1 MMTETR
7 VYRTNAGSPAVF
19 SLTCWDT
26 GCTYPVAS
34 LAVIKE
40 LKAKITPL
48 TQDLII
54 VKASRS
60 DLQIL
65 GTAMIYMKAEVLGED
80 RKKLEVAVIVGQE
93 GSKEILVS
101 LKLMKVWNVVH
112 QSFPRESVNSYIQK
126 NKLNKSYTYYYSFQT
141 SNSNPLNPPSQCTLL
156 RDKII

>member
-1 MMTETR
+1 MTEEEILKVFQAFRVMQEDSMMTETR
-7 VYRTNAGSPAVF
+7 VYRKNAGSPAGF
-19 SLTCWDT
+19 SSTFWGT
-26 GCTYPVAS
+26 RCTYPVAS

-60 DLQIL
+60 ELPIL
-65 GTAMIYMKAEVLGED
+65 GTTMIYMKAEVLGED

-112 QSFPRESVNSYIQK
+112 QSFPRESANSYIQ
-126 NKLNKSYTYYYSFQT
+126 
-141 SNSNPLNPPSQCTLL
+141 
-156 RDKII
+156 R